1 MGYATSLE
9 ARIARKTTRAIT
21 DFEMIEDG
29 DRVMVGLSGGK
40 DSWALIQILEV
51 LRQRAPIDFSIVAV
65 NVDSGY
71 EGYQHD
77 LVARTCEE
85 RGWEFHHVKTS
96 IGETIDT
103 VLDADATPCSL
114 CARLRRGVLY
124 RMAGEVGATKIAL
137 GHHADDFVETLLLN
151 VFFAGA
157 LKAMPARLRSDD
169 GRHVVIRPLVY
180 VLESEAREYAKAA
193 ELPII
198 GCCCPACGDL
208 SLQRQR
214 IKRLIMD
221 LEREHPDLKQSL
233 LKSLGNVQP
242 RHLLDRRLNP
252 PSAAVAGPAVAGP
265 VVEPAAADVGPSFSS
280 GDRHAPHPSGRPP
293 ALTDAVRAVLQR
305 VSSASVTV
313 GERVIGAIGS
323 GLLVLIGIEAG
334 DGPDDRDYIVTKIR
348 DVRIFPDAADKMNR
362 SVADTGGAVLVVS
375 QFTLCGDVRKGRRPS
390 FDQAAPPAEAKL
402 LYEDTVRALRETGMR
417 VETGEFQAM
426 MQVALVND
434 GPVTILL
441 DSRRRF

>member
-1 MGYATSLE
+1 MSYRSQLE
-9 ARIARKTTRAIT
+9 ARIAKKTTKAIT
-21 DFEMIEDG
+21 DFNLIEDG
-29 DRVMVGLSGGK
+29 DRIMVGLSGGK
-40 DSWALIQILEV
+40 DSWALIQTLDN
-51 LRQRAPIDFSIVAV
+51 LRKRAPISFSLIAV

-71 EGYQHD
+71 KDFKHG
-77 LVARTCEE
+77 VIAKTCEE
-85 RGWEFHHVKTS
+85 RGWEYRIEHTS
-96 IGETIDT
+96 IGDVMDDI
-103 VLDADATPCSL
+103 LDSGATPCSL

-124 RMAGEVGATKIAL
+124 RIATEVGATKIAL

-252 PSAAVAGPAVAGP
+252 PSAAVAGPTAIAPTDAGP
-265 VVEPAAADVGPSFSS
+265 GVVAPSAVGPNI
-280 GDRHAPHPSGRPP
+280 
-293 ALTDAVRAVLQR
+293 
-305 VSSASVTV
+305 SSANHASH
-313 GERVIGAIGS
+313 
-323 GLLVLIGIEAG
+323 
-334 DGPDDRDYIVTKIR
+334 
-348 DVRIFPDAADKMNR
+348 PDAASPLIPM
-362 SVADTGGAVLVVS
+362 ADL
-375 QFTLCGDVRKGRRPS
+375 RR
-390 FDQAAPPAEAKL
+390 
-402 LYEDTVRALRETGMR
+402 
-417 VETGEFQAM
+417 
-426 MQVALVND
+426 
-434 GPVTILL
+434 
-441 DSRRRF
+441 